1 MVSSPFVSL
10 IAAWQQADFIPRA
23 QAAVASLGLRGLP
36 LQKAISFGNVALDD
50 ALSVQIL
57 AAEQRPEGY
66 FLRAGVQYTSM
77 ITGCHCA
84 DDPSPEMVVPEYCTV
99 ELLIDPVTALPTVR
113 LVD

>member
-1 MVSSPFVSL
+1 MNTAFASVIARWHQDDFV
-10 IAAWQQADFIPRA
+10 ARV

-50 ALSVQIL
+50 ALSIQLL
-57 AAEQRPEGY
+57 ASEQRADGY
-66 FLRAGVQYTSM
+66 FVRVGIQYTSM

-99 ELLIDPVTALPTVR
+99 ELLIDPQTAEPVVR